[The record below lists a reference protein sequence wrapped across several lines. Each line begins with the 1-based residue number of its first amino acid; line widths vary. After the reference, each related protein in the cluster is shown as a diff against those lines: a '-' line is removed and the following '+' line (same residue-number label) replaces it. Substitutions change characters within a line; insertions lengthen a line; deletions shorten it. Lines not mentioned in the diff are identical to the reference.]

1 MTGTENRVRELLAE
15 SGITGPD
22 TDELATRLSAL
33 EQYVDDTPPEPS
45 PQLAA
50 LMAGKVTAAVVTP
63 FSRRR
68 GRVLVASLVAVGAVG
83 AGGIAAAANELPA
96 PAQDIVAELSERY
109 LPFSLPRPTPAAV
122 EEAPASDGGPDP
134 VMAPPSPSFGL
145 DDDESPRE
153 DRLADP
159 WTTAPA
165 DPMPTPKRSGAPKPS
180 STPTPAEDTT
190 VVPEEPVVPTEPTED
205 PSVPDADADADGVT
219 GDGTTSEEGAGSTT
233 GTDSAD
239 GTGTGTTG
247 GTDTTDG
254 TGSTGTTGAADGQT
268 SGGQTSGTGASAGGE
283 PKTSPRTSDDGSPS
297 TSRRR
302 SDPPS
307 KAGTHSRGKA
317 KSRGTAMWSDL

>member
-1 MTGTENRVRELLAE
+1 MTGYPENSVRALLAE

-22 TDELATRLSAL
+22 TDELAGRLSAL

-50 LMAGKVTAAVVTP
+50 LMAGKATAAVVAP

-96 PAQDIVAELSERY
+96 PAQDLVAELSERY
-109 LPFSLPRPTPAAV
+109 LPFSLPRPAAPTV
-122 EEAPASDGGPDP
+122 EEAPPAESGPDP
-134 VMAPPSPSFGL
+134 VLPPPSPSWGL
-145 DDDESPRE
+145 DDDESPRR

-165 DPMPTPKRSGAPKPS
+165 DPMPTPKRSKAPEPS
-180 STPTPAEDTT
+180 SSPTPSEDTS

-205 PSVPDADADADGVT
+205 PSVPDADEVT
-219 GDGTTSEEGAGSTT
+219 GDGTTSEEGAGGTDSTT
-233 GTDSAD
+233 GTGGAD

-247 GTDTTDG
+247 SADG
-254 TGSTGTTGAADGQT
+254 SGGTGTTTASGGET
-268 SGGQTSGTGASAGGE
+268 SGGQASGTGTTAGGE
-283 PKTSPRTSDDGSPS
+283 PKGSPRTSSDPSPS
-297 TSRRR
+297 AGRRR
-302 SDPPS
+302 SDPPP
-307 KAGTHSRGKA
+307 KAEPHSRGKA
-317 KSRGTAMWSDL
+317 KPRGTAVWSDL